1 MPKEPSLVINASV
14 NAEITPMRS
23 RGWVWPMTLP
33 SGQTTAGVCEAPDEI
48 LQDSCQG
55 NANTSTHR
63 VEWHA
68 AFMCTTQQC
77 SKKRINNWVFRRI
90 FATLQKLLPVRLR
103 GPWVENFAVWLP
115 DFLSGPSFCWSNTRQ
130 QHSND
135 KECFPHGPNDW
146 KMPDEF
152 WVNPSTVDSHDQLP
166 SEPVPIDHTLI

>member
-1 MPKEPSLVINASV
+1 MGLTNDFTLWTD
-14 NAEITPMRS
+14 NS
-23 RGWVWPMTLP
+23 RGLWSTRWDFAGFLPRKCKHFHTHSGMTHSFHVHNP
-33 SGQTTAGVCEAPDEI
+33 AVQ
-48 LQDSCQG
+48 
-55 NANTSTHR
+55 
-63 VEWHA
+63 
-68 AFMCTTQQC
+68 
-77 SKKRINNWVFRRI
+77 KKRTNKSVFRRI

-103 GPWVENFAVWLP
+103 GPWVENFTLWLP

-135 KECFPHGPNDW
+135 KECFPHRPNDW